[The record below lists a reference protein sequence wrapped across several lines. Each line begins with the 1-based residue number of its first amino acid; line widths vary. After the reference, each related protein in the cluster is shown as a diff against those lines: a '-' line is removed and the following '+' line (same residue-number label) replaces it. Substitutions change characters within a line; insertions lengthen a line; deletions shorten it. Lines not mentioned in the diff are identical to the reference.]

1 MKSFG
6 RNGRKKPKVLQ
17 YTRVRKSLVPSR
29 PFRPEPIAPDDPL
42 GLGADDLPPD
52 CPEQEAVR
60 ASKGEGNGRK
70 TETGTTSQGS
80 ERRWR

>member
-1 MKSFG
+1 MSGSG

-29 PFRPEPIAPDDPL
+29 PFRPKPIAPDDPL

-52 CPEQEAVR
+52 YPEQEAVR
-60 ASKGEGNGRK
+60 ARKGEGYGRK
-70 TETGTTSQGS
+70 TETGTTSQS
-80 ERRWR
+80 SNRRWR